1 MNRIAIEARL
11 ALLVGTALV
20 TLLAL
25 SGVGWAAVGP
35 LAVTKT
41 APNAGATGIARAANV
56 QAYFNNDIRASTV
69 TSSTF
74 KIRKQGTTTWLGA
87 IRSVNNTISP
97 TSTNGGSQS
106 VATLNP
112 KSAVASDSATFA
124 FTSSKAGSTFRCS
137 LDGSSFAGCAS
148 PKSYSGLSQGSHTFK
163 VRAIDSAGTVDT
175 TPAT

>member
-41 APNAGATGIARAANV
+41 VPNAGATGVARTANV
-56 QAYFNNDIRASTV
+56 QIYFNNDIRASTV

-87 IRSVNNTISP
+87 TRSVNNSISP
-97 TSTNGGSQS
+97 TSANGRSQS

-112 KSAVASDSATFA
+112 EANLA
-124 FTSSKAGSTFRCS
+124 
-137 LDGSSFAGCAS
+137 LN
-148 PKSYSGLSQGSHTFK
+148 
-163 VRAIDSAGTVDT
+163 T
-175 TPAT
+175 TYQV